1 MKLISL
7 REPPYLTFPFSL
19 RHPCGTE
26 LSHQSHSEAETGGT
40 TLQPAGSDVRY
51 FVMLALQYFF
61 FFLEC
66 CRCCSHRCH
75 RIGFAASDEAHG
87 ESAPRRTTRI
97 DRGVVRVLKHSHIE
111 IGDSQVDLRTDLVH
125 AANVKIIAETSMV
138 LQLKLEPKLEVRT
151 YMRQCCVLQCIA
163 SHQKKK
169 QQCEIRTRPAY
180 HSTK

>member
-1 MKLISL
+1 MWYRTESPKSFESRNWRNHTPACWQRRALL
-7 REPPYLTFPFSL
+7 RYV
-19 RHPCGTE
+19 G
-26 LSHQSHSEAETGGT
+26 
-40 TLQPAGSDVRY
+40 
-51 FVMLALQYFF
+51 LAVLL

-87 ESAPRRTTRI
+87 ESAPWRTARI
-97 DRGVVRVLKHSHIE
+97 DRGGRGVVRVLKHSHIE

-163 SHQKKK
+163 SHQKTK